1 MKKYKDLLG
10 STLALITAF
19 ALLITADC
27 LTSGLAGTSSSAVYE
42 TKLFSSGNTLH
53 IDISIDES
61 DWQDMLDHPLQEE
74 YHAANVT
81 INGTVLGNV
90 AIRTK
95 GNNSLTSVSGMDS
108 DRYSFKID
116 FDYYVDNQNLYGL
129 KKLNLN
135 NNYSDSSCMREALS
149 YQLMEEMG
157 IPTPKYAYAN
167 ITVNGELWG
176 LYLAVEAI
184 DETFL
189 ASNFEDA
196 TGDLYK
202 PDGTGSDLV
211 WISDD
216 ISAYTGLNL
225 KTNEK
230 TSDQSAILHFLDVI
244 NNEPDKAEEVMDVDE
259 MLRYFAANTA
269 LANMDSYQ
277 GQMKHNYY
285 LYEQDGIF
293 SIIPWDYNMAF
304 GGFGSGTIDIDTPV
318 EGTTLEK
325 RPLLAALLNNETYKT
340 VCEGYLREIAEGFLS
355 KERLTAAIGQIAGQ
369 IAADVEADPTAFYT
383 TEEFTKSISSDSTEH
398 QNLIVIGTG
407 MAESILSQL
416 DGGEATFTIS
426 GGMGGGGKMDFQR
439 GEHKNFSNSSN
450 ENQTNDSGNPQMQ
463 TPPQMPEGNGNTN
476 QNQGPNGGDGN
487 TNQNQMLPPP
497 GGNIGEPP
505 QGFENGTIP
514 DFGDISGQQPHPPN
528 ANQSDGSTENS
539 DSANTKDNRQF
550 PDGAIPAFGG
560 MKGGENPPGDGN
572 TMGGFPS
579 GKEGNFSQ
587 PLNWSQIL
595 PIIIGSVSLLIIG
608 LLFAIGFRRRKKIR
622 QEAFGSY
629 LPQYFVPPVS

>member
-19 ALLITADC
+19 ALLITAGC
-27 LTSGLAGTSSSAVYE
+27 LTSGFAGTSSSAAYE
-42 TKLFSSGNTLH
+42 TQLFSSGRTLR

-61 DWQDMLDHPLQEE
+61 DWQDMLEHPLQEE

-189 ASNFEDA
+189 ASNFENA
-196 TGDLYK
+196 YGDLYK

-230 TSDQSAILHFLDVI
+230 TSDQSAILRFLDVI
-244 NNEPDKAEEVMDVDE
+244 NNEPEKAEEVMDVDE

-304 GGFGSGTIDIDTPV
+304 GGFGGGTIDIDAPV

-325 RPLLAALLNNETYKT
+325 RPLLAALLNNEEYKAIY
-340 VCEGYLREIAEGFLS
+340 EGYLREIAEGFLS

-369 IAADVEADPTAFYT
+369 IAADVEADPTAFCT
-383 TEEFTKSISSDSTEH
+383 IEEFTKSISSDSTDH
-398 QNLIVIGTG
+398 QNLIVIGAG

-426 GGMGGGGKMDFQR
+426 GGMGGGGKMDFRQ
-439 GEHKNFSNSSN
+439 GKNENSSNNRN
-450 ENQTNDSGNPQMQ
+450 ENQTNDSADSKNPQMQ
-463 TPPQMPEGNGNTN
+463 APPEMPEGNE
-476 QNQGPNGGDGN
+476 N
-487 TNQNQMLPPP
+487 TNQNQMPQSPD
-497 GGNIGEPP
+497 GNMGEPP
-505 QGFENGTIP
+505 QGFENGTMP
-514 DFGDISGQQPHPPN
+514 DFGDMSGQPSQPPDT
-528 ANQSDGSTENS
+528 NQFGDSTENS
-539 DSANTKDNRQF
+539 DSANTKDNRKF
-550 PDGAIPAFGG
+550 PDGTIPAFGG
-560 MKGGENPPGDGN
+560 MKGGGNPPEDGN
-572 TMGGFPS
+572 AMGSGFP
-579 GKEGNFSQ
+579 GRKEGNFSQ

-595 PIIIGSVSLLIIG
+595 PVIIGSVSLLIIG

-622 QEAFGSY
+622 QETFGSY